1 MSFVLYVHR
10 GPLYLSMS
18 GHDIIKWIKT
28 SSFILAYCNKN
39 WMVGRLG
46 NYVKCVHFQRLA
58 GETCTWALSSFQ
70 IYFYK

>member
-1 MSFVLYVHR
+1 MSR
-10 GPLYLSMS
+10 
-18 GHDIIKWIKT
+18 HDIIKWIRT
-28 SSFILAYCNKN
+28 SSFVLAYCNKN

-58 GETCTWALSSFQ
+58 GETCTWALSSSSANLQ